1 MLLFLVRHSLPFMF
15 VFAIL
20 GFLLPSVSLAFFP
33 FLPVVLFTLMTL
45 TLLGMKQNEL
55 IQRLRR
61 FSIWRYAILHSA
73 VFMLVVGAI
82 GWALSF
88 EADLLL
94 AVVAVAATGSLFAT
108 PAIVRALGFDSL
120 QAMAMTIATTLVLP
134 VSIFVVLVLYQTEKV
149 ELDWGSYFIRL
160 IVFIFGPMLFSFL
173 VHWSLPEESL
183 SRFLV
188 KISPFTI
195 LLVFAFPFGLV
206 GSFRVLFDY
215 DPMMALNYFMIAT
228 GLCAV
233 FFALSYFFYRKQGQD
248 IALTAAITSGNR
260 NVLLTYSIAGM
271 LLGPAF
277 LPLAGALQ
285 IPTYLLPV
293 FTRWLNRCLLKLNN
307 SKD

>member
-1 MLLFLVRHSLPFMF
+1 MLLFLVRNSLPFMF

-33 FLPVVLFTLMTL
+33 FLPIVLFTLMSL

-55 IQRLRR
+55 MKRL
-61 FSIWRYAILHSA
+61 SSKEIWFYAVLHSA
-73 VFMLVVGAI
+73 VFMGVVSVI
-82 GWALSF
+82 GWWLAFDS
-88 EADLLL
+88 DLLL

-120 QAMAMTIATTLVLP
+120 EAMAMTIATTLVLP
-134 VSIFVVLVLYQTEKV
+134 VSIFIALIFFQTESV
-149 ELDWGSYFIRL
+149 ELDWSSYFIRL
-160 IVFIFGPMLFSFL
+160 VIFIFGPMLFSFL
-173 VHWSLPEESL
+173 VHHFFPEDAL
-183 SRFLV
+183 NRFLM
-188 KISPFTI
+188 KISPYTI

-206 GSFRVLFDY
+206 GSFRVLFDQ
-215 DPMMALNYFMIAT
+215 DPMMALNYFLIAT
-228 GLCAV
+228 GLCCL
-233 FFALSYFFYRKQGQD
+233 FFSLSYCFYCKQGKA

-260 NVLLTYSIAGM
+260 NVLLTYSIAGV

-293 FTRWLNRCLLKLNN
+293 FTRWLNKTLLK
-307 SKD
+307 

>member
-1 MLLFLVRHSLPFMF
+1 MLRFLVRNSLPFMF

-33 FLPVVLFTLMTL
+33 FLPIVLFTLMSL

-55 IQRLRR
+55 MKRL
-61 FSIWRYAILHSA
+61 SSKEIWFYAVLHSA
-73 VFMLVVGAI
+73 VFMGVVSLI
-82 GWALSF
+82 GWFLSF
-88 EADLLL
+88 DSDLLL

-134 VSIFVVLVLYQTEKV
+134 ISIFITLIFFQTESV
-149 ELDWGSYFIRL
+149 ELDWSSYFVRL
-160 IVFIFGPMLFSFL
+160 VVFIFGPMLFSFL
-173 VHWSLPEESL
+173 VHRFFPEEAL
-183 SRFLV
+183 SRFLM
-188 KISPFTI
+188 KISPYTI

-206 GSFRVLFDY
+206 GSFRVLFDQ
-215 DPMMALNYFMIAT
+215 DPLVALNYFLIAT
-228 GLCAV
+228 GLCCL
-233 FFALSYFFYRKQGQD
+233 FFVLSYLFYRKQGKA
-248 IALTAAITSGNR
+248 IALSAAITSGNR
-260 NVLLTYSIAGM
+260 NVLLTYSIAGV

-293 FTRWLNRCLLKLNN
+293 FTRWLNKTLLK
-307 SKD
+307 

>member
-1 MLLFLVRHSLPFMF
+1 MLVFLVRHSLPCMF

-33 FLPVVLFTLMTL
+33 FLPIVLFTLMSL

-55 IQRLRR
+55 IKRLC
-61 FSIWRYAILHSA
+61 SKPIWLYAVLHSA
-73 VFMLVVGAI
+73 VCMGVVSVT
-82 GWALSF
+82 GWWLSF
-88 EADLLL
+88 DADLLL

-120 QAMAMTIATTLVLP
+120 QAMAMTIATTLTLP
-134 VSIFVVLVLYQTEKV
+134 ISIFIALVFFQTQNV
-149 ELDWGSYFIRL
+149 ELDWANYFIRL
-160 IVFIFGPMLFSFL
+160 VVFIFGPMLFSFL
-173 VHWSLPEESL
+173 VHKFVPRDGLN
-183 SRFLV
+183 RFLMA
-188 KISPFTI
+188 ISPYTI

-206 GSFRVLFDY
+206 GSFRVLFDQ
-215 DPMMALNYFMIAT
+215 DPMMALNYFIIAT
-228 GLCAV
+228 ALCLL
-233 FFALSYFFYRKQGQD
+233 FFVLSYVVYRKNGKA

-260 NVLLTYSIAGM
+260 NVLLTYSIAGV

-293 FTRWLNRCLLKLNN
+293 FTRWLNKILLK
-307 SKD
+307 

>member
-1 MLLFLVRHSLPFMF
+1 MLRFLVRNSLPFMF

-33 FLPVVLFTLMTL
+33 FLPIVLFTLMSL

-55 IQRLRR
+55 MKRL
-61 FSIWRYAILHSA
+61 SSKEIWFYAVLHSA
-73 VFMLVVGAI
+73 VFMGVVSLI
-82 GWALSF
+82 GWFLSF
-88 EADLLL
+88 DSDLLL

-134 VSIFVVLVLYQTEKV
+134 ISIFITLIFFQTESV
-149 ELDWGSYFIRL
+149 ELDWSSYFVRL
-160 IVFIFGPMLFSFL
+160 VVFIFGPMLFSFL
-173 VHWSLPEESL
+173 VHRFFPEEAL
-183 SRFLV
+183 SRFLM
-188 KISPFTI
+188 KISPYTI

-206 GSFRVLFDY
+206 GSFRVLFDQ
-215 DPMMALNYFMIAT
+215 DPLVALNYFLIAT
-228 GLCAV
+228 GLCCL
-233 FFALSYFFYRKQGQD
+233 FFVLSYLFYRKQGKA
-248 IALTAAITSGNR
+248 IALSAAITSGNR
-260 NVLLTYSIAGM
+260 NVLLTYSIAGV

-293 FTRWLNRCLLKLNN
+293 FTRWINKTLLK
-307 SKD
+307 